1 MSSSRIIGLDVG
13 GTQVKGGWIETS
25 ELPRPDPSAL
35 EERTQSI
42 DTVLENGVDDFLK
55 RLTSFAQDL
64 GFDGALGVGVPGVFH
79 SETGELQ
86 RSANMRALEGLRLEG
101 ELRARL
107 GARPDLRIT
116 VDNDANA
123 AAFGEQW
130 LGAGR
135 DVADLVLITLGT
147 GIGGGVVLDG
157 KVLRGPSGRGGE
169 IGHLVVRARD
179 SQAPE
184 QEGLRC
190 GCGAYGC
197 LERVASATA
206 AMRRAR
212 EASLTGNLE
221 ELHRRAAAG
230 SPAEC
235 ALFHGIGRDLGAGIL
250 SAVALL
256 DITTVLIGGGFGR
269 ALEVLR
275 PGIQEVLGERNY
287 GTDQVIVRPAA
298 LGPSAGWIGA
308 ARSAS
313 PGE

>member
-1 MSSSRIIGLDVG
+1 MEPSRIIGLDVG

-25 ELPRPDPSAL
+25 DLPCPDPSVL
-35 EERTQSI
+35 QKRTRSI
-42 DTVLENGVDDFLK
+42 DTVLENGVDDFLN
-55 RLTSFAQDL
+55 RLTDFALEL

-79 SETGELQ
+79 AETGELQ
-86 RSANMRALEGLRLEG
+86 RSANMRELEGLRLQG
-101 ELRARL
+101 ELRERIAGGP
-107 GARPDLRIT
+107 GARIT

-130 LGAGR
+130 LGAGK
-135 DVADLVLITLGT
+135 DVADLILITLGT
-147 GIGGGVVLDG
+147 GVGGGVVLGG

-184 QEGLRC
+184 EEGLRC

-212 EASLTGNLE
+212 HASLPEDLE
-221 ELHRRAAAG
+221 ELHRRAVDG
-230 SPAEC
+230 SPAEQ
-235 ALFHGIGRDLGAGIL
+235 ALFREIGRDLGAGIL

-256 DITTVLIGGGFGR
+256 DVTTVLIGGGFGR

-275 PGIQEVLGERNY
+275 PGIQEALGERNY
-287 GTDQVIVRPAA
+287 GTDQVVVRSAA
-298 LGPSAGWIGA
+298 LGTGAGWIGA
-308 ARSAS
+308 ARSAC
-313 PGE
+313 PD